1 MLLVIVAHLLGWLR
15 QLGGQEAVDLSQL
28 FHAVVV
34 QILHHL
40 EHGVH
45 PQHIPLQD
53 LHQSHGVTWGHWLL
67 SQGMFTWA
75 TGCWGHVAMASCR
88 TWRGHG

>member
-1 MLLVIVAHLLGWLR
+1 MVMAHLLGWLG
-15 QLGGQEAVDLSQL
+15 QLGGQEVVHLSQL

-45 PQHIPLQD
+45 SQHISLQH
-53 LHQSHGVTWGHWLL
+53 LHQSMDHMYDWLL
-67 SQGMFTWA
+67 WRVT
-75 TGCWGHVAMASCR
+75 VASCR
-88 TWRGHG
+88 T